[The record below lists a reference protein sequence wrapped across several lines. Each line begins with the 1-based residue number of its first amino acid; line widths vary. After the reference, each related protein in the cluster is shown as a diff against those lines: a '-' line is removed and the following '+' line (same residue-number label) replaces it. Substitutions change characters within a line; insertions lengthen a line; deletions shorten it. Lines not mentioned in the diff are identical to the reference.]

1 MAGITYWE
9 VGQSRKLNK
18 DIHNSTGP
26 RFGALPNAATSTLIG
41 PLVSLAP
48 QFTLLLKPLIWRSS
62 GPVSARCSCGTLS
75 DATLCNGPRDMF
87 DASVPAQKGQ
97 LIAGWNSLK
106 SAMGAQLSSNFNW
119 LLGGAIR
126 HRLTKLQIHQRPTA
140 TVQIWG

>member
-48 QFTLLLKPLIWRSS
+48 QFTLLLEAVSS
-62 GPVSARCSCGTLS
+62 GEALDRFRRG
-75 DATLCNGPRDMF
+75 
-87 DASVPAQKGQ
+87 
-97 LIAGWNSLK
+97 
-106 SAMGAQLSSNFNW
+106 
-119 LLGGAIR
+119 
-126 HRLTKLQIHQRPTA
+126 A
-140 TVQIWG
+140 TVEL

>member
-48 QFTLLLKPLIWRSS
+48 QFTLLLEAAHLEKLWT
-62 GPVSARCSCGTLS
+62 GFGAV
-75 DATLCNGPRDMF
+75 
-87 DASVPAQKGQ
+87 Q
-97 LIAGWNSLK
+97 LWNSE
-106 SAMGAQLSSNFNW
+106 
-119 LLGGAIR
+119 R
-126 HRLTKLQIHQRPTA
+126 CH
-140 TVQIWG
+140 TVQTCRGVPLTHLCHLKKAS